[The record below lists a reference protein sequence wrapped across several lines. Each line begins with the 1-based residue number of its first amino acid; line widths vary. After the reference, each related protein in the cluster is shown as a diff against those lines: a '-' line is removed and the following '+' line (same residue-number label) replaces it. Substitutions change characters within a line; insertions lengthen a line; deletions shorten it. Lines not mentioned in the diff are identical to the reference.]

1 MVFESKSWN
10 RFAFDNVCNVAFG
23 VDPGWLDTNRTKTAS
38 NSVNAPFVQAFD
50 YAVELT
56 SDRFMSPVPA
66 VWKIKRIL
74 NVGSERKFKEAIAVI
89 DDFAMNII
97 RSKERECDQ
106 IKEDKDQDHS
116 QDLLS
121 RFMSS
126 TSSFGFRDQDERR
139 KFLRDIVISFI
150 LAGMTT

>member
-1 MVFESKSWN
+1 M
-10 RFAFDNVCNVAFG
+10 
-23 VDPGWLDTNRTKTAS
+23 DPGWLDTNRTKTAS
-38 NSVNAPFVQAFD
+38 NSVNASFVQAFD

-66 VWKIKRIL
+66 VWKIKRFL
-74 NVGSERKFKEAIAVI
+74 NIGNERKFKEAIAVI
-89 DDFAMNII
+89 NDFAMNII
-97 RSKERECDQ
+97 RSKEREYDQ
-106 IKEDKDQDHS
+106 IKEDKDQDRN

-126 TSSFGFRDQDERR
+126 TSSFGIRDQDERR